1 MRPEDE
7 LEETEKKTAE
17 EAVEKAA
24 EETAEEAVEEA
35 GEEAPEE
42 TASGGKKNYWWLAL
56 SFLFLFLA
64 GGGYYALTSMGKEA
78 QKLAGGDSYNQLSSN
93 SAAYNRGSLEKADNY
108 FSSDEEDPLSSRAEV
123 AASAAATE
131 KRRAHANRA
140 LAASGGDA
148 GPGSSGYA
156 GGGEEDEEDYDSRA
170 GAGRR
175 GAFEGKLEARASGLG
190 GLRGAGAAK
199 TASGFNSGGEQS
211 AGGAGVTAGRPSVQR
226 ETAAGAPKKAAPGGV
241 LSALKGAFRAS
252 LYGARIASKDSAR
265 HWMAR
270 TFDAAGDV
278 NTALEYDEKMKAS
291 LDRIDPNS
299 IPKFLRDQDITAS
312 DAKSLGVAEV
322 GKPKMDVEGTKE
334 ALKNDKDYQS
344 RKMMQDMAS
353 AAMNPL
359 GNFVGANTGRAATPS
374 EEEASE
380 EDRNVTGFSSPED
393 EAAFREIS
401 LQEYMNTSDNWCCP
415 NAQCCCLP
423 QNTVTTTNTNLNCP
437 MYGPFLP
444 NDPCAAGFY
453 NTSLVGDFPPPNM
466 SQMPA

>member
-17 EAVEKAA
+17 EAASKAVEA
-24 EETAEEAVEEA
+24 TAEEAAEEA
-35 GEEAPEE
+35 QEDAGA
-42 TASGGKKNYWWLAL
+42 GGKKNYWWLAL

-93 SAAYNRGSLEKADNY
+93 SAAYSRGSLEKADNY
-108 FSSDEEDPLSSRAEV
+108 FSSDEEDPLSARAEV
-123 AASAAATE
+123 AASASAAD
-131 KRRAHANRA
+131 KRRALEARA
-140 LAASGGDA
+140 LADSGGGA
-148 GPGSSGYA
+148 GSGFASVA
-156 GGGEEDEEDYDSRA
+156 GGGGEGGEEYSAQA
-170 GAGRR
+170 GAARR
-175 GAFEGKLEARASGLG
+175 GAFEGKLEARISGLSGQRG
-190 GLRGAGAAK
+190 GGAAK
-199 TASGFNSGGEQS
+199 SSAGFNRGGEQS
-211 AGGAGVTAGRPSVQR
+211 AGGAGVTVGRPSVQR
-226 ETAAGAPKKAAPGGV
+226 ETGAGAPQKAAPGGV
-241 LSALKGAFRAS
+241 LSALRGAFRAS

-265 HWMAR
+265 HWLSR
-270 TFDAAGDV
+270 TFDASSDV
-278 NTALEYDEKMKAS
+278 NTSLEYDEKMKAS

-401 LQEYMNTSDNWCCP
+401 LQEYIESTP
-415 NAQCCCLP
+415 NNDCECDGPCCCLP
-423 QNTVTTTNTNLNCP
+423 KANNCP
-437 MYGPFLP
+437 LYGPFLP
-444 NDPCAAGFY
+444 DDPCGAAIY
-453 NTSLVGDFPPPNM
+453 NTPLVGDFPPPNM
-466 SQMPA
+466 SVMPA

>member
-7 LEETEKKTAE
+7 LEETEKTADE
-17 EAVEKAA
+17 EAAPTSA
-24 EETAEEAVEEA
+24 EETAEDAVEEVV
-35 GEEAPEE
+35 EEAPEE
-42 TASGGKKNYWWLAL
+42 PEAGGKKNYWWLAL

-64 GGGYYALTSMGKEA
+64 GGGYYALTSMGTEA
-78 QKLAGGDSYNQLSSN
+78 QKLAGGAGYTQLSAN
-93 SAAYNRGSLEKADNY
+93 SAAYTRGSLEKADNY
-108 FSSDEEDPLSSRAEV
+108 FSSDEEDPLAARGEV
-123 AASAAATE
+123 AASAAAAD
-131 KRRAHANRA
+131 KRRSLEARA
-140 LAASGGDA
+140 QAASGG
-148 GPGSSGYA
+148 GSGSSSAGAA
-156 GGGEEDEEDYDSRA
+156 GGGSEGDGVAPQA
-170 GAGRR
+170 GAARR
-175 GAFEGKLEARASGLG
+175 GAFEGKLEARVSGLG
-190 GLRGAGAAK
+190 GQRGGGAAK
-199 TASGFNSGGEQS
+199 SSAGFNPGGDQS

-226 ETAAGAPKKAAPGGV
+226 ETGAGAPKKAAPGGV
-241 LSALKGAFRAS
+241 LSALRGAFRAS

-265 HWMAR
+265 HWLSR
-270 TFDAAGDV
+270 TFDASSDV
-278 NTALEYDEKMKAS
+278 NTSLEYDEKMKAS

-359 GNFVGANTGRAATPS
+359 GNFVGANTGRASTPS

-401 LQEYMNTSDNWCCP
+401 LQEYMDTSDNWCCP

-423 QNTVTTTNTNLNCP
+423 QNTVTPTNTNLNCP

-453 NTSLVGDFPPPNM
+453 NSSLVGDFPPPNM